1 LLADYGDEKGSYGSE
16 NELVDE
22 TSNNIL
28 DKH

>member
-1 LLADYGDEKGSYGSE
+1 YGDEKGSYGSE